1 MSNKFIQAFS
11 NLKFNLEYSFSM
23 SNSPAFNL
31 YSADISKKAK
41 QLLSKM
47 TLDEKLGQLSQVC
60 SPGAHIPDYLAESIR
75 QGRISSVINE
85 VDLNVN
91 NELQR
96 IAVEETRLG
105 IPLLIG
111 RDVIHGFKTIFPIP
125 LGQAASWSPDVVE
138 KGARIAAEE
147 AAKVGVNWTFAPMID
162 IARDPR
168 WGRIAES
175 LGEDPHLC
183 SILGAAMVK
192 GFQTDELSSTGS
204 IAACA
209 KHFAGYGASESGRD
223 YNTANIPEN
232 ELRNVYLPPFHQ
244 AAKVGA
250 ASFMASFSD
259 LNGVPATGNRWLL
272 KQVLREE
279 WNYQGVLVSDW
290 ESIKE
295 LQVHGLSANEKDSAY
310 LAAKAGVDMEMAS
323 TCYIDNMAA
332 LIAENQI
339 DEAEVN
345 QMVLNI
351 LQMKFALGLFENP
364 FTDPQTLPELVNPSN
379 RNAAKDAAQ
388 KSCVLLHN
396 RSRFGQRPV
405 LPIDRESTKRIAVIG
420 PLANDGYEQLGTWI
434 FDGEEKHS
442 VTCFAGLEAL
452 ANDST
457 ELVFEPVFANS
468 RDRDTQHFD
477 KALDLVNS
485 ADVAIV
491 YLGEES
497 ILSGEAHSRANID
510 LPGAQPE
517 LIDYLSQSNTP
528 IVLVVLAGRP
538 LLLQPL
544 LDKVDSILY
553 AWHPGTMGGL
563 AIAELLFGEA
573 SPSGKLPVSFPRVL
587 GQIPIY
593 YAQKNSG
600 RPASEDK
607 YVYIDDVPER
617 APQTSLGMAA
627 THLDTHFSPL
637 YPFGFGLSYACFE
650 YHEVGISHSEIKLG
664 SAFEVSLRVEN
675 KSDVD
680 ADEIVQL
687 YIRDLVGSVTRPV
700 KELKGFKRVT
710 VKANSSVPVTFKMHT
725 DDLAFYDIC
734 NQLNAESGDF
744 LLGVGADSSLELN
757 IPFKLVK

>member
-11 NLKFNLEYSFSM
+11 NLKLNLEHSFSM

-96 IAVEETRLG
+96 IAVEESRLG

-125 LGQAASWSPDVVE
+125 LGQAATWSPEIVK

-147 AAKVGVNWTFAPMID
+147 SSKAGVNWTFAPMID

-192 GFQTDELSSTGS
+192 GFQTDDLSSIGS

-339 DEAEVN
+339 DEAEVD

-364 FTDPQTLPELVNPSN
+364 FTDPQTLPELVNASN
-379 RNAAKDAAQ
+379 RDAAKDAAQ

-396 RSRFGQRPV
+396 RSRFGQHPV
-405 LPIDRESTKRIAVIG
+405 LPINRESTKRIAVIG

-442 VTCFAGLEAL
+442 VTCLAGLEAL
-452 ANDST
+452 ASDST
-457 ELVFEPVFANS
+457 EIVFEPVFANS
-468 RDRDTQHFD
+468 RDRDTQHFN

-517 LIDYLSQSNTP
+517 LIDYLSQSTTP

-538 LLLQPL
+538 LILQPL
-544 LDKVDSILY
+544 INKVDSILY

-637 YPFGFGLSYACFE
+637 YPFGFGLSYARFE

-664 SAFEVSLRVEN
+664 SAFEVSLIVEN

-700 KELKGFKRVT
+700 KELKGFKRIT

-757 IPFKLVK
+757 IPFKLVN

>member
-1 MSNKFIQAFS
+1 
-11 NLKFNLEYSFSM
+11 M
-23 SNSPAFNL
+23 SNSNAPNL
-31 YSADISKKAK
+31 YSSEIRTKAK

-47 TLDEKLGQLSQVC
+47 TLDEKLGQMSQIC
-60 SPGAHIPDYLAESIR
+60 SPGAHIPSYLAESIR

-85 VDLNVN
+85 VDANVN

-125 LGQAASWSPDVVE
+125 LGQAATWSPDIVE
-138 KGARIAAEE
+138 KGARIAAKE
-147 AAKVGVNWTFAPMID
+147 AAKTGVNWTFAPMID

-183 SILGAAMVK
+183 SILGAAMVT
-192 GFQTDELSSTGS
+192 GFQNDDLSSFGA

-232 ELRNVYLPPFHQ
+232 ELRNVYLPPFHT
-244 AAKVGA
+244 AAKTGA
-250 ASFMASFSD
+250 VSFMASFSD

-295 LQVHGLSANEKDSAY
+295 LQVHGLSANEKGSAY
-310 LAAKAGVDMEMAS
+310 LAVKAGVDMEMAS
-323 TCYIDNMAA
+323 TCYIDNMTA
-332 LIAENQI
+332 LIAENQV
-339 DEAEVN
+339 DEAEVD
-345 QMVLNI
+345 QMVLHI
-351 LQMKFALGLFENP
+351 LHMKYALGLFENP
-364 FTDPQTLPELVNPSN
+364 FTQPAALPDFVNDN
-379 RNAAKDAAQ
+379 YQQAAKDAAQ

-396 RSRFGQRPV
+396 KSRFGHASV
-405 LPIDRESTKRIAVIG
+405 LPIERESTKRIAVIG

-442 VTCFAGLEAL
+442 VTCLAGLETL
-452 ANDST
+452 AQDSI
-457 ELVFEPVFANS
+457 EIVFEPVFANS
-468 RDRDTQHFD
+468 RDRDIQHFD

-485 ADVAIV
+485 VDVAIL

-510 LPGAQPE
+510 LPGAQTQ
-517 LIDYLSQSNTP
+517 LIDYLSQSSTP

-544 LDKVDSILY
+544 LNKVDSILY

-573 SPSGKLPVSFPRVL
+573 SPSGKLPVTFPRVL

-600 RPASEDK
+600 RPPSDDK
-607 YVYIDDVPER
+607 YVHIDDVPER

-650 YHEVGISHSEIKLG
+650 YHQVSISHSEIKLG
-664 SAFEVSLRVEN
+664 SGFTVSLKVEN
-675 KSDVD
+675 KSDID

-710 VKANSSVPVTFKMHT
+710 VKAHSSVPVIFEIHT
-725 DDLAFYDIC
+725 DDLAFYDID
-734 NQLNAESGDF
+734 NQLNAEPGDF
-744 LLGVGADSSLELN
+744 LLGVGGDSSLQLN